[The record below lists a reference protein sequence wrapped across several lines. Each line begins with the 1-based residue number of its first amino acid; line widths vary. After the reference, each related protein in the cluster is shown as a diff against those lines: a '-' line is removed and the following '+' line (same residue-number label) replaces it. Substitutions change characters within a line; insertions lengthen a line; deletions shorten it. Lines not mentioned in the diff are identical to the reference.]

1 MVLTD
6 ICKELA
12 RNGVKKFVI
21 YTSHGGNVYVLWNFL
36 RVAREQGID
45 KNMDIYFL
53 PPLNLA
59 SKKIEEVKET
69 KYTTHA
75 CEIETSLSLYLLPEK
90 VRRDRIDKAEAHWT
104 SKHELESV
112 RNRELI
118 TLVDWR
124 KYMTIGALGD
134 PRKAS
139 EEKGKAIVD
148 EMVAKFCGVLEEL
161 LKNAA

>member
-1 MVLTD
+1 M
-6 ICKELA
+6 
-12 RNGVKKFVI
+12 I

-36 RVAREQGID
+36 REAREQGID
-45 KNMDIYFL
+45 QNVDIYFV
-53 PPLNLA
+53 PPLDLA

-75 CEIETSLSLYLLPEK
+75 CEIETSLSLYLFPER
-90 VRRDRIDKAEAHWT
+90 VRRDKIAKGEAHWT
-104 SKHELESV
+104 SKHELKSV
-112 RNRELI
+112 RSRELM

-161 LKNAA
+161 LKNST